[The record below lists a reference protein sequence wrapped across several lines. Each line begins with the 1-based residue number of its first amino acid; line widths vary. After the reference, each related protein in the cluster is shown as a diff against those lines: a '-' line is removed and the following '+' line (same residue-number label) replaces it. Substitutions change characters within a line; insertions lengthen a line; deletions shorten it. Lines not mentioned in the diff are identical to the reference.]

1 MVGRVVVG
9 MSSSLILSFY
19 LHCGA
24 SLVVEGFLHLISI
37 VKSVK
42 GVRDIRGLHQNTQRR
57 SRCEIPNARRKWT
70 KRLNSKS
77 SIHGA
82 SPDDLTTWGY
92 LPHLY
97 GIRRRVRVGFVWS
110 CPRGIMIVIS
120 ELSRLVGRGFEGLY
134 LSRDSRNLLSSSD
147 AFSNRGSG
155 LLRVLLAITSR
166 SNTRKSIELTSHV

>member
-42 GVRDIRGLHQNTQRR
+42 GVRDIHGLHQNTQRR

-82 SPDDLTTWGY
+82 SPDDLTTCGY

-134 LSRDSRNLLSSSD
+134 LSRDTIFIRRFFESGFGTPSCFTRNNFKVKHSEKYQGRLS
-147 AFSNRGSG
+147 
-155 LLRVLLAITSR
+155 
-166 SNTRKSIELTSHV
+166 